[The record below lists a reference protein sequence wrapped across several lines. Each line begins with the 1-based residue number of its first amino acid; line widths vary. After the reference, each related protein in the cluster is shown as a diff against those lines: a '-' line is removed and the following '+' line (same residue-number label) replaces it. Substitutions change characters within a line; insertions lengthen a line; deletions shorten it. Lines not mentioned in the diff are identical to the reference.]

1 MSVALPKPT
10 VTRGEVNHLR
20 IDSDQAGR
28 RIDNLLV
35 SLLGD
40 VPKSHIYK
48 MLRRGEVRLN
58 GKRAKPDTR
67 VEADDLLRLPPIHAG
82 EGSAAGEKAPKPA
95 GHRGEFL
102 LSQVL
107 FEDDTLLVINKPA
120 GMMVHAGTGQQYG
133 LIETLRNAHGDEQTL
148 ELAHRL
154 DRDTS
159 GCLVVAKSMRTL
171 RRLHDQFREG
181 SIAKRYLLLAQGQWK
196 GPPRSID
203 VALHKDR
210 REGGEAVVRVDAQG
224 KHAVTHFALER
235 QFDGC
240 CLLSADL
247 ETGRTHQIRV
257 HARHGGFP
265 LAGDDKYGDPDF
277 NQAMRQVGLRR
288 LFLHAEQI
296 SIPMADGARLT
307 VQAPLPS
314 DLQGVLDALAAAGQG
329 TRSNRPKRKQGP
341 RR

>member
-1 MSVALPKPT
+1 MSVALTKSK

-48 MLRRGEVRLN
+48 LLRRGEVRLN
-58 GKRAKPDTR
+58 GKRAKPETR
-67 VEADDLLRLPPIHAG
+67 VETDDILRLPPIHPAEGTPAG
-82 EGSAAGEKAPKPA
+82 DRTPKAA
-95 GHRGEFL
+95 GHRGDFL

-107 FEDDTLLVINKPA
+107 FEDDTLMVINKPA
-120 GMMVHAGTGQQYG
+120 GMTVHAGTGQQYG
-133 LIETLRNAHGDEQTL
+133 LIETLRNAHGEGATL
-148 ELAHRL
+148 ELVHRL

-159 GCLVVAKSMRTL
+159 GCLVIAKSMRGL

-181 SIAKRYLLLAQGQWK
+181 SIAKRYLLLAQGHWK

-203 VALHKDR
+203 VPLHKDR
-210 REGGEAVVRVDAQG
+210 REGGEAVVRVDAHG

-235 QFDGC
+235 QFEGC

-257 HARHGGFP
+257 HAHHGGFP
-265 LAGDDKYGDPDF
+265 LAGDEKYGDAGF
-277 NQAMRQVGLRR
+277 NKAMREYGLRR

-296 SIPMADGARLT
+296 TIPMDEAPPLT
-307 VQAPLPS
+307 VRAPLPA
-314 DLQGVLDALAAAGQG
+314 DLSGVLEALAQRGQG
-329 TRSNRPKRKQGP
+329 KRTSRPNRKQGA